1 MGAGGK
7 STRHRRLKR
16 LAGSGVTKS
25 AMRQV
30 VVDGMSDLA
39 IITRVLDGDVE
50 AFARLVDRHYD
61 RCARIAVRIVGN
73 REDAEEALQDAFL
86 RAFNALGDYEERERF
101 TAWLTRIVVN
111 QCRTVLARARRREAV
126 FLDVDSRELSLATED
141 SDANG
146 AWPDLERAL
155 AQLPEAQREAL
166 VLRYADDLTYEE
178 MARITGAG
186 ESALKM
192 RVQRAF
198 TRLRALLS
206 EVANV

>member
-1 MGAGGK
+1 VGAGGEP
-7 STRHRRLKR
+7 SRHRTLSRI
-16 LAGSGVTKS
+16 ANTSVTKS
-25 AMRQV
+25 DPRLV
-30 VVDGMSDLA
+30 VMDDMSDVA
-39 IITRVLDGDVE
+39 IINRVLDGDVE
-50 AFARLVDRHYD
+50 AYARLVDRHFD

-86 RAFNALGDYEERERF
+86 RAFNALGEYEERERF
-101 TAWLTRIVVN
+101 SAWLTRIVVN
-111 QCRTVLARARRREAV
+111 QCRTVLARTRRREAV
-126 FLDVDSRELSLATED
+126 FLDLDPYELSLAVTTPD
-141 SDANG
+141 PGG
-146 AWPDLERAL
+146 AWPELEHAL

-198 TRLRALLS
+198 ARLRSLLS
-206 EVANV
+206 EVVNV